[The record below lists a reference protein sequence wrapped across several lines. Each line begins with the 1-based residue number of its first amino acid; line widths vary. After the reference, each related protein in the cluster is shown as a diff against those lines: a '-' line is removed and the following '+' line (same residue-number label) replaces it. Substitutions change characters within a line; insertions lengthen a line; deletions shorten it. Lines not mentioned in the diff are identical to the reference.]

1 MHVWNVI
8 LLSTSPRIS
17 RHILYISVF
26 QNIWSLTCNVKF
38 ALFKVVYCHE
48 GIHSSFWC
56 INFILI
62 YFTCFLCILFAN
74 AIPLNRKIVSH
85 CISKNNN
92 ILYFLLKFYF
102 FSHTYINGF
111 MVQYI
116 EYCMAIVLKR
126 NISKENYCSFHNI
139 SNDLQCDI

>member
-92 ILYFLLKFYF
+92 ILYFLWFTTK
-102 FSHTYINGF
+102 
-111 MVQYI
+111 
-116 EYCMAIVLKR
+116 
-126 NISKENYCSFHNI
+126 NIPGGKTGLVFHHHCHRMDALNLSLI
-139 SNDLQCDI
+139 